1 MSKTEKIAL
10 PSQRLFAQSR
20 RTDNKEQNN
29 SDSLSALKEMKWA
42 SDPGTGSGGAG
53 IRQVTLLRR

>member
-29 SDSLSALKEMKWA
+29 SDSLSALKAMKWA
-42 SDPGTGSGGAG
+42 NDPGTGSGGAE